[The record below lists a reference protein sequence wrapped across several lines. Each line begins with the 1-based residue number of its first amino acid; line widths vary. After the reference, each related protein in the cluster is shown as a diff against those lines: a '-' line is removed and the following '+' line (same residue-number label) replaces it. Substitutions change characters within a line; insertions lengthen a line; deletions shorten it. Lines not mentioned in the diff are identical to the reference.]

1 MNIMLE
7 ADPNLEIYQ
16 HVEEKCSLFII
27 SYTAKRRQA
36 LLKTAVPRILQN
48 ESDAF
53 MSMLSMTVY

>member
-16 HVEEKCSLFII
+16 PVEEKCSLFII

-36 LLKTAVPRILQN
+36 LFKLFLVRFLQRN
-48 ESDAF
+48 KNF
-53 MSMLSMTVY
+53 NFLFF